1 MYPNQIKKLFIA
13 TCITGI
19 VSCAVMILPLILM
32 ATLLIRLLLPNNMGN
47 VPTGGA
53 DMLLFLPFTL
63 VGCGLGVW
71 VLIICIMGLVAI
83 KQNRLT
89 LERIASLATKHVS
102 ISASLV
108 FISPVAFLVFVVIAL
123 PLIVPYL
130 VLSIIL
136 KSKTKAAIA
145 NANSPTASA

>member
-1 MYPNQIKKLFIA
+1 
-13 TCITGI
+13 
-19 VSCAVMILPLILM
+19 
-32 ATLLIRLLLPNNMGN
+32 
-47 VPTGGA
+47 
-53 DMLLFLPFTL
+53 MLLFLPFAI
-63 VGCGLGVW
+63 VSCGLGVW
-71 VLIICIMGLVAI
+71 VITICIMGLVAI
-83 KQNRLT
+83 NQNKLT
-89 LERIASLATKHVS
+89 LERIVSLAAKHVS

-145 NANSPTASA
+145 NTGRINIPAQ